1 MVKKQ
6 LVGSTGIAIAL
17 MLIST
22 LPARSQTS
30 VSTECGT
37 LLQTVN
43 ETTTNLAS
51 VFSSGAPD
59 VELFSTASEMTAG
72 AAENFAAL
80 ELSDA
85 QLMAYQGDFAEL
97 YTTLSDVTGRFAGA
111 LQAEDGEAIQTIY
124 EEFRMAV
131 RPEWELIQET
141 QTYCQGQ

>member
-1 MVKKQ
+1 MVRKQ
-6 LVGSTGIAIAL
+6 LIGGTGIAIAL
-17 MLIST
+17 TLIST
-22 LPARSQTS
+22 LPAQSQIS
-30 VSTECGT
+30 VSSECGT

-51 VFSSGAPD
+51 VFSSGAAD
-59 VELFSTASEMTAG
+59 VELFSTASEVTAG
-72 AAENFAAL
+72 AADNFAAL

-85 QLMAYQGDFAEL
+85 QLTAYQGDFAAL

>member
-1 MVKKQ
+1 MRKQ
-6 LVGSTGIAIAL
+6 LMSGTGLAIAL
-17 MLIST
+17 LFTST

-30 VSTECGT
+30 GSTECST
-37 LLQTVN
+37 LLQTIN
-43 ETTTNLAS
+43 QTTTSLSS

-59 VELFSTASEMTAG
+59 IELFSTASEITAG
-72 AAENFAAL
+72 AAEDFTAL

-85 QLMAYQGDFAEL
+85 QLTEYQGNFAEL

-124 EEFRMAV
+124 EEFRTAV
-131 RPEWELIQET
+131 RPEWTLIQET